1 MMISTDNH
9 VSWFGEQWRRTSSLM
24 PSFSTTYSFAE
35 KGSREQYSTRFYS
48 RFKSLQEEM
57 KSSKKLADAGSFLP
71 ELSGFLINVYDFPSN
86 SPDIILNQTFFN
98 VSRSFFREAKA
109 FDASLKPEEIYQALR
124 NVWIMN
130 GLQLMLGLPVELT
143 PAIFAYS
150 LLYPYSDNLLDD
162 PSLNRIDKL
171 LFSQRFAARLRGEPV
186 VMSDGREEK
195 ISCLVGMIEVQYSRQ
210 QYPEVYESL
219 IAIHA
224 AQTNSISLQGNSKG
238 LSRDQIMQVSFD
250 KGGASVLADGYL
262 VAGRLTP
269 SQQRFLFGYGIWL
282 QLADDLQ
289 DIPEDLDE
297 GVQTLF
303 TSAASKYEMAVALNH
318 TFHFG
323 RTIINDI
330 SCFPSAFCDE
340 FGKLMVHSI
349 ELMLIQSA
357 GLNHNRFPDAY
368 INELEDYS
376 PLHFEY
382 IRNMRK
388 KGTSKRMGMV
398 TRLVQG

>member
-1 MMISTDNH
+1 MMIPTGNH

-35 KGSREQYSTRFYS
+35 KGSREQYSTRFYN
-48 RFKSLQEEM
+48 RFKSLQEEI
-57 KSSKKLADAGSFLP
+57 KKTKKMTDAGSFLP
-71 ELSGFLINVYDFPSN
+71 ELSGFLINVYDFPIN
-86 SPDIILNQTFFN
+86 SPDIILNQKFFN
-98 VSRSFFREAKA
+98 VSRRFFREAKA
-109 FDASLKPEEIYQALR
+109 FDTSLKPEEIYQALR

-186 VMSDGREEK
+186 VMSDCREEK
-195 ISCLVGMIEVQYSRQ
+195 ISCLVGMIEDQFTRQ
-210 QYPEVYESL
+210 QYPEVYDSL
-219 IAIHA
+219 LAIHA
-224 AQTNSISLQGNSKG
+224 AQTNSISLQGSSNG
-238 LSRDQIMQVSFD
+238 LSRDQIMEVSFD

-289 DIPEDLDE
+289 DIPEDLEE

-303 TSAASKYEMAVALNH
+303 TSASSKSELTVALNR

-323 RTIINDI
+323 RTIIKDI
-330 SCFPSAFCDE
+330 SCFPSVFCGD

-357 GLNHNRFPDAY
+357 GLNQIYFLDTY
-368 INELEDYS
+368 VNELEDYS
-376 PLHFEY
+376 PLHYEY
-382 IRNMRK
+382 IRKMRK
-388 KGTSKRMGMV
+388 KGASKRMGMV

>member
-1 MMISTDNH
+1 MIPTDDH
-9 VSWFGEQWRRTSSLM
+9 VTWFGEQWRWSSSLL

-35 KGSREQYSTRFYS
+35 KDSREQYSTLFYS

-57 KSSKKLADAGSFLP
+57 KRNKNLADTGSFLP
-71 ELSGFLINVYDFPSN
+71 EVSGFLINVYDFPKN
-86 SPDIILNQTFFN
+86 SSDIILNQKFFN
-98 VSRSFFREAKA
+98 VSRRFFRDAKA
-109 FDASLKPEEIYQALR
+109 FDSSLKPEEIYQALR

-130 GLQLMLGLPVELT
+130 GLQLMLDLPVELT

-162 PSLNRIDKL
+162 PALDRVDKL
-171 LFSQRFAARLRGEPV
+171 LFSQRFAARLRGEAV
-186 VMSDGREEK
+186 VINDYREEK
-195 ISCLVGMIEVQYSRQ
+195 ISCLVGMIEGQYSRQ
-210 QYPEVYESL
+210 DFPEVYESL
-219 IAIHA
+219 LAIHS
-224 AQTNSISLQGNSKG
+224 AQTNSISLQGNSNG
-238 LSRDQIMQVSFD
+238 LSRDQIMEVSFN

-269 SQQRFLFGYGIWL
+269 LQQRFLFGYGIWL

-289 DIPEDLDE
+289 DIPEDLKE
-297 GVQTLF
+297 GVRTLF
-303 TSAASKYEMAVALNH
+303 TSATSKYELSYTLNR

-323 RTIINDI
+323 RTIISDI
-330 SCFPSAFCDE
+330 SCFPSVFCGD

-349 ELMLIQSA
+349 ELMLIQSS
-357 GLNHNRFPDAY
+357 GLNHIHFPATY
-368 INELEDYS
+368 INEMEDYS
-376 PLHFEY
+376 PLHYEY
-382 IRNMRK
+382 IRKMRK

>member
-1 MMISTDNH
+1 MMIPTGNH
-9 VSWFGEQWRRTSSLM
+9 LTWFGEQWKMTSSLM
-24 PSFSTTYSFAE
+24 PSFSKPYSFAE
-35 KGSREQYSTRFYS
+35 KDSREQYSTRFYI

-57 KSSKKLADAGSFLP
+57 KSSKKLADTGTFMP
-71 ELSGFLINVYDFPSN
+71 EVSGFLINVYDFPSN
-86 SPDIILNQTFFN
+86 SPDIILNQKFFN
-98 VSRSFFREAKA
+98 VSRRFFSEAKA
-109 FDASLKPEEIYQALR
+109 FDSSLKPEEIYQALR

-162 PSLNRIDKL
+162 SSLNRIDKL
-171 LFSQRFAARLRGEPV
+171 LFSQRFASRLRGEPV
-186 VMSDGREEK
+186 VMSDYREEK
-195 ISCLVGMIEVQYSRQ
+195 ISCLVGMVEDQFTRH

-219 IAIHA
+219 LAIHA
-224 AQTNSISLQGNSKG
+224 AQTNSISLQGNSNG
-238 LSRDQIMQVSFD
+238 LSQDQIMEGSFD

-289 DIPEDLDE
+289 DIQEDRKEDLK
-297 GVQTLF
+297 TLF
-303 TSAASKYEMAVALNH
+303 TSATSKCEMAVALNR

-323 RTIINDI
+323 RAIIKDI
-330 SCFPSAFCDE
+330 SCFPSVFCGD

-357 GLNHNRFPDAY
+357 GLNHKCFPDVY
-368 INELEDYS
+368 VNELEDYS
-376 PLHFEY
+376 PLHYDY
-382 IRNMRK
+382 IRKMRK

-398 TRLVQG
+398 TRLVQD